1 MNLQKT
7 VSNNLLQQ
15 IIYISIELPTKIV
28 VSTMYNITNSIRC
41 YTQFKPMLAAIDYV
55 LFYTSYRLRVLNNY
69 ADEFSANTESFIQ
82 EIIKFNK
89 NLALCITSTLIK
101 TGKSTKDELNKYS
114 SRNIFIRCYYT
125 PFSIFKN
132 LIKSFNTNF
141 NQESILTSQDVTN
154 LTSEINNYFRFC
166 LNTITAFLL
175 IPVPLVRSSKMIS
188 FTSKI
193 RALPENKVNMALRS
207 SFSLI
212 FFAALYYCITY
223 KSDLIDH
230 SITAAAHFVIVTM
243 LTVILTSIIVG
254 PSKGF
259 TKFLFINFTWASLFC
274 WQCSPIIIALS

>member
-7 VSNNLLQQ
+7 LSNNLLQHL
-15 IIYISIELPTKIV
+15 IYISIELPTKII

-41 YTQFKPMLAAIDYV
+41 YTQFKPMLAAIDYI

-82 EIIKFNK
+82 ELIKFNK

-101 TGKSTKDELNKYS
+101 TGKSTKEELNKYKS
-114 SRNIFIRCYYT
+114 KNILIRCSYT
-125 PFSIFKN
+125 PVIISIN
-132 LIKSFNTNF
+132 LIKNFNTNF
-141 NQESILTSQDVTN
+141 SQESIITMQDVTN
-154 LTSEINNYFRFC
+154 LTNEINSYLRFC
-166 LNTITAFLL
+166 LNTVTAFLL

-207 SFSLI
+207 SFAFI

-223 KSDLIDH
+223 KSDIIDH
-230 SITAAAHFVIVTM
+230 SMTAATHFMTVTM
-243 LTVILTSIIVG
+243 LTVILTSILVG

-259 TKFLFINFTWASLFC
+259 IKFLLINFTWASLFC